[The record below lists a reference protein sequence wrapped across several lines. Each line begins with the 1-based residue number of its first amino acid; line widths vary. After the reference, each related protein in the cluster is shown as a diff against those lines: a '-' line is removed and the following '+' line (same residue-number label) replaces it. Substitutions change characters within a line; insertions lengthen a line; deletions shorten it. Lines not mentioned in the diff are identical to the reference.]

1 MQVGTD
7 SLGSYLRREREL
19 REKSLQDISAATKIQ
34 LKFLQALELDDYDQL
49 PPTPFV
55 VGFLRAYAQ
64 CLSLE
69 PEEIIATYHTR
80 HHSSAVLEGPASLVA
95 YQGGR
100 PMRSRVL
107 GVSLVVVA
115 VAIVVGGVLQFLLRD
130 TPKETAF
137 PVAAVGRDSTPGNG
151 TVAEPSHVAS
161 KVSPA
166 RSVEPVLP
174 AFQAPV
180 ATVPEVKQE
189 QQAITSTPA
198 ASESPQSV
206 AVERPPA
213 ALASRLLTLQAVAL
227 GDTWLRVEID
237 GDKRY
242 DVLLASGKTVHW
254 EARERFVM
262 TIGNARNT
270 RLMLNGKDLA
280 LPPARSNVVRDFR
293 VTHKLL
299 D

>member
-1 MQVGTD
+1 MPVDTD

-64 CLSLE
+64 CLSL
-69 PEEIIATYHTR
+69 PPAEIIATYHAR
-80 HHSSAVLEGPASLVA
+80 HHSSEVIEGPVPLAA

-100 PMRSRVL
+100 PMRSRTL
-107 GVSLVVVA
+107 GVSLFVVA
-115 VAIVVGGVLQFLLRD
+115 AAIVVGSVLWFLLGE
-130 TPKETAF
+130 TPKETALS
-137 PVAAVGRDSTPGNG
+137 VAGVGRKSTPGHG
-151 TVAEPSHVAS
+151 TVAEPSPVAS

-166 RSVEPVLP
+166 QPVEPVLS
-174 AFQAPV
+174 ASQAPV

-189 QQAITSTPA
+189 QRAIPSTA
-198 ASESPQSV
+198 APESQPV

-213 ALASRLLTLQAVAL
+213 APASRLLTLQAVAL

-262 TIGNARNT
+262 TVGNARNT
-270 RLMLNGKDLA
+270 RLMLNGKDLT
-280 LPPARSNVVRDFR
+280 LPPARSNIVRDFQ
-293 VTHKLL
+293 VTRKLL